1 MGVQWCM
8 VQMDGFHTHTHTHMY
23 VAYLTLTVSTSHTHT
38 HTPDWEEDTDQLLC
52 IHYLSQ
58 LLLHT
63 LHSGGEA
70 EAPAV
75 AAELRQVAD
84 EPRESWLLRL
94 SERSDVAASR

>member
-1 MGVQWCM
+1 M
-8 VQMDGFHTHTHTHMY
+8 VQMDGFHTHTHTH
-23 VAYLTLTVSTSHTHT
+23 VRSLPNFNSLHITHTHT
-38 HTPDWEEDTDQLLC
+38 HMPDWEEDTDQLLC

-63 LHSGGEA
+63 HLHSGGEA

-84 EPRESWLLRL
+84 EPRESWSLRL
-94 SERSDVAASR
+94 SERSDAAASR